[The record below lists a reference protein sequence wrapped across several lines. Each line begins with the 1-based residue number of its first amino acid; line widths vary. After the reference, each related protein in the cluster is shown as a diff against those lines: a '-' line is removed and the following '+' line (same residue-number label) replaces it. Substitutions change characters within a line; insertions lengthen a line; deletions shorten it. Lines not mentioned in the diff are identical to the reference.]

1 MIYMIIDSKLPGFK
15 SYLSENRLNNGGI
28 KTTIDQSAV
37 APSEQNNVN
46 LQLDNETK
54 NSQDSYNKKK
64 KEEQKE
70 SKEQTE
76 EKVEQVVLSDNEI
89 KDKNLKLLNL
99 L

>member
-1 MIYMIIDSKLPGFK
+1 MIIDSKLPGFK

-46 LQLDNETK
+46 LKLDDESN
-54 NSQDSYNKKK
+54 NSQDSYKKK

-76 EKVEQVVLSDNEI
+76 EKVEKVVLSENEI
-89 KDKNLKLLNL
+89 KGKNLKLLNL